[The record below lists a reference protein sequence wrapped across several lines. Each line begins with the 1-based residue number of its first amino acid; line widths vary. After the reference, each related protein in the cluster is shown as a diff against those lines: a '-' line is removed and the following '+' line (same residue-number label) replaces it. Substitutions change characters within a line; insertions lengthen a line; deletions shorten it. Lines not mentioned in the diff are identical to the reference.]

1 MIIIASYIAKHE
13 LRPLKRHF
21 KIEDIIEGGRKVLKN
36 LSTEIRLPGMTYDF
50 RFFKVR
56 IGEKVKGRMIV
67 FMITENKKIV
77 PVLIRLKKDKK
88 LGMNMAANNPEVVQ
102 QIMKNLDHILKNIEQ
117 KEYEEF
123 DLE

>member
-1 MIIIASYIAKHE
+1 MIIISTYIAKHE
-13 LRPLKRHF
+13 LKPLKKYF
-21 KIEDIIEGGRKVLKN
+21 KIEDIIEGGRKILKD
-36 LSTEIRLPGMTYDF
+36 LSTEIRLPGVAHEF

-67 FMITENKKIV
+67 FMVTKNMNIV

-88 LGMNMAANNPEVVQ
+88 LGMNMAANNPDVVRQ
-102 QIMKNLDHILKNIEQ
+102 VIKNLDHILKNIEK

-123 DLE
+123 DIE